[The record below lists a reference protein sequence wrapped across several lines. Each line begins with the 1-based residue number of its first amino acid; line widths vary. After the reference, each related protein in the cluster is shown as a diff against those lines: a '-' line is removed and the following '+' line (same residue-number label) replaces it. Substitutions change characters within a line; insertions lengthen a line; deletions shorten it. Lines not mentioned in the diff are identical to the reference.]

1 MPDDVAAVAA
11 ASAAAATK
19 PWYQGVSGVD
29 EEMLGHWTNRGW
41 NTKTA
46 AEVAVE
52 ATKAWKGAEHLV
64 GVPADQVIRLPKDQ
78 KDELGWKGV
87 WQRLGAPAKPEDYD
101 FSAIKFSDGT
111 ALDDTFVARVRAK
124 AFALNLPK
132 QAALEMAQDFTKY
145 LDEAESTE
153 STEKAA
159 KLLEQKA
166 ALKKNWGPN
175 EAANKFVAER
185 AAAAL
190 GVAPETVAALEGVIG
205 YDKIM
210 EMFRSIGEKIG
221 EDKFVKSTAPGNTG
235 GPMTREQ
242 AVAKKADLMS
252 DPIWRDAYLKGDQA
266 KLREMLALNTL
277 ITAGERQ
284 AA

>member
-1 MPDDVAAVAA
+1 MPDDQQQQQQQ
-11 ASAAAATK
+11 TQ
-19 PWYQGVSGVD
+19 PWYQNVAGVD
-29 EEMLGHWTNRGW
+29 PEMLGHWTNRGW
-41 NTKTA
+41 HTKTA

-64 GVPADQVIRLPKDQ
+64 GVPADQIVRLPKDA
-78 KDELGWKGV
+78 KDEAGWKGV
-87 WQRLGAPAKPEDYD
+87 WQRLGAPKEAKEYD
-101 FSAIKFSDGT
+101 FSQIKFSDGS
-111 ALDDTFVARVRAK
+111 ALDDVFVERMKAK

-132 QAALEMAQDFTKY
+132 QAALEMTQDFAKY
-145 LDEAESTE
+145 LDESETTE
-153 STEKAA
+153 SAERTA
-159 KLLEQKA
+159 KLNEQKL

-175 EAANKFVAER
+175 EAANLFVAQR

-190 GVAPETVAALEGVIG
+190 GLDPATVTSLESVIG

-221 EDKFVKSTAPGNTG
+221 EDKFVKSGAPGNQG

-252 DPIWRDAYLKGDQA
+252 DPVWKTAYLNGDQA
-266 KLREMLALNTL
+266 KLREMMALNTI
-277 ITAGERQ
+277 ITAGER
-284 AA
+284 AVA